1 MFIFNFYLILV
12 GEFSS
17 LTVLRPNG
25 PKKNDIGC
33 LKIFI
38 MDVFL
43 YNIYQMPKEKG
54 LST

>member
-1 MFIFNFYLILV
+1 MFSFNFYLMLA

-17 LTVLRPNG
+17 LTILRPRGLRKNG
-25 PKKNDIGC
+25 IGY